1 MKRQNHKKKDSG
13 VFKRKEDFFFRWFCR
28 VGYLLLVIMSI
39 WFGYS
44 LLFVRTDWS
53 RMLSFKQMVITVLRF
68 FPPNLSFVLTL
79 LKPTIETFII
89 AVLGTLFGI
98 VISIPV
104 SYLAARNITPY
115 FPITYPIGRFIMTI
129 SRSVH
134 EIVWGL
140 IFVAALGLGPFPGIM
155 AIGLR
160 SVGFLSKLTSEE
172 IEHVNIG
179 PIEAVEATGASKFQV
194 IIYGIVPQILHLFIG
209 NAIFQ
214 WDINI
219 RRATIIGL
227 VGAGGIGIVF
237 SVQMAM
243 YNYRNATATIVAILI
258 LVLLGEYISNR
269 LRMKIL

>member
-1 MKRQNHKKKDSG
+1 MSNQNQRDQDSRILKKKSPRL
-13 VFKRKEDFFFRWFCR
+13 FEYMCR
-28 VGYLLLVIMSI
+28 LGYPLILILAV

-44 LLFVRTDWS
+44 LLGVKTDWS
-53 RMLSFKQMVITVLRF
+53 RMASLKQMVITISRF

-79 LKPTIETFII
+79 VRPTIETFMI
-89 AVLGTLFGI
+89 AVLGTLLA
-98 VISIPV
+98 VILSIPV
-104 SYLAARNITPY
+104 SFLAARNITPY
-115 FPITYPIGRFIMTI
+115 FPITYAIGRFIMTI

-140 IFVAALGLGPFPGIM
+140 IFVAALGLGAFPGII
-155 AIGLR
+155 AIGMR
-160 SVGFLSKLTSEE
+160 SVGFLSKLTAEE

-179 PIEAVEATGASKFQV
+179 PIEAIEATGASKAQV
-194 IIYGIVPQILHLFIG
+194 ILYGIIPQILHLFIG

-258 LVLLGEYISNR
+258 LVIIGEYVSNR
-269 LRMKIL
+269 LRMKVI